1 MFGSDEDPGIIPRA
15 LYELFARI
23 AADESGASFVVK
35 VKSQPPWLR
44 QNPPPQQALWR
55 RLALAFPDTCL
66 AIECSRNLEQ
76 ASMLEVHLEE
86 LRDLLRP
93 GGGKLRYNVC
103 LGCCSWGFHLLAS
116 LMNSG
121 QTGFVEESILNAG
134 APCPRHPGF
143 GNRFLRVYGL
153 KACITSS
160 CPPRK
165 YALRHT
171 PPSSRN
177 QSCSTK
183 ADASGSCSRLSL
195 LSPI

>member
-44 QNPPPQQALWR
+44 QNLPPQQALWR
-55 RLALAFPDTCL
+55 RL
-66 AIECSRNLEQ
+66 

-121 QTGFVEESILNAG
+121 QTGFVEESILNAV